1 MIVATRSTFS
11 RELSESQ
18 LLHAVPSAFT
28 DTAHPRCSSRYRHI
42 PTSNVIESMKRAGF
56 VPSYAQQCNT
66 RTHAAA
72 QHAKHM
78 IRFRRRSDVGDALEL
93 GHLYPEVVLVNSH
106 NGTSAYEVYAGLH
119 RLICTNG
126 LMVGDSIDAI
136 RVPHKGNVVSTVT
149 DASLEIAESSTR
161 AIGVAYRMAQ
171 IHLSDEE
178 RTSFAQSAVELCF
191 GPAKPGDSS
200 IGSTIEATR
209 FLRPR
214 RSTDRSTDLFTTF
227 NVVQE
232 NVIRGGIPGM
242 RFSPTAR
249 ASHYRTRE
257 IRSIDRNVS
266 LNRALF
272 TLAENVLAAREA
284 A

>member
-1 MIVATRSTFS
+1 MIVATRSSFS
-11 RELSESQ
+11 SELSESQ
-18 LLHAVPSAFT
+18 LHRAVPSAFA

-78 IRFRRRSDVGDALEL
+78 IRFRRRSDAGDAIEL

-126 LMVGDSIDAI
+126 LMVGESIDAI

-149 DASLEIAESSTR
+149 DASLAIAESSTR

-171 IHLSDEE
+171 VHLSDEE
-178 RTSFAQSAVELCF
+178 QINFARTALELCF
-191 GPAKPGDSS
+191 GPGKPGDSS
-200 IGSTIEATR
+200 IAATIEPTL

-214 RSTDRSTDLFTTF
+214 RGSDRSADLFTTF

-232 NVIRGGIPGM
+232 NLIRGGIPGI
-242 RFSPTAR
+242 RFSPAAR
-249 ASHYRTRE
+249 AVHYRTRE

-272 TLAENVLAAREA
+272 TLAESVLVAREA